1 MISEHIAVIVFA
13 HSLKWLDELKAAPT
27 PLPYG
32 LAQRFKALIPERD
45 MTELYEWGACPY
57 WWAYAATM
65 QEYMEVY
72 AALPKQEFVAKKGK
86 R

>member
-45 MTELYEWGACPY
+45 MTELY
-57 WWAYAATM
+57 
-65 QEYMEVY
+65 